1 MSEIANMNGFWAIII
16 RDLKRLRAQP
26 IRVVSGIAQP
36 LLYLFLLGSGL
47 GGAVRQGEEG
57 YLQYIFPG
65 VVALSLLFTATF
77 SAISIVFDREIGFLK
92 AVLVAPVSRRSI
104 ALGKVA
110 SGAIIAVAQACLLLV
125 AAPFAGV
132 HFGLSELLLFL
143 LFMLLGSV
151 VFSALGVAVAANFSS
166 TEVFP
171 VVLNALL
178 LPLFF
183 ISGALFPLDSA
194 PGWLQVVAYADPV
207 AYGVDLLRGAVL
219 GEFYFPRLLS
229 LAVLSGAIAVLTWLA
244 VIVFERGSE
253 A

>member
-1 MSEIANMNGFWAIII
+1 MNGFYAIII
-16 RDLKRLRAQP
+16 RDLKRLWAQP
-26 IRVVSGIAQP
+26 IRLVSGIAQP

-47 GGAVRQGEEG
+47 SGTVRQSGTE
-57 YLQYIFPG
+57 YLGFIFPG

-77 SAISIVFDREIGFLK
+77 SAISIVFDREVGFLK

-110 SGAIIAVAQACLLLV
+110 SGALIALAQAALLLI
-125 AAPFAGV
+125 AAPFTGV
-132 HFGLSELLLFL
+132 TFGLLDLLLFL
-143 LFMLLGSV
+143 LFMLLSGI

-178 LPLFF
+178 LPMFF
-183 ISGALFPLDSA
+183 ISGALFPLESA
-194 PGWLQVVAYADPV
+194 PGWLQTIAYIDPV
-207 AYGVDLLRGAVL
+207 AYGVDLLRGSVL
-219 GEFYFPRLLS
+219 GEFYFPMPLS
-229 LAVLSGAIAVLTWLA
+229 LTVLALTIMLLTWLA
-244 VIVFERGSE
+244 VLVFERGEE

>member
-1 MSEIANMNGFWAIII
+1 
-16 RDLKRLRAQP
+16 
-26 IRVVSGIAQP
+26 
-36 LLYLFLLGSGL
+36 
-47 GGAVRQGEEG
+47 
-57 YLQYIFPG
+57 
-65 VVALSLLFTATF
+65 
-77 SAISIVFDREIGFLK
+77 
-92 AVLVAPVSRRSI
+92 
-104 ALGKVA
+104 
-110 SGAIIAVAQACLLLV
+110 
-125 AAPFAGV
+125 
-132 HFGLSELLLFL
+132 
-143 LFMLLGSV
+143 MLLGSV

-229 LAVLSGAIAVLTWLA
+229 LAVLSGAIALLTWLA